1 MSDVRYI
8 CLSDIHLGAK
18 YSVLNRLDPDT
29 GEDRPFEA
37 SSTLVNVAEA
47 LRATI
52 LSMGASEPPRLVL
65 LGDVLEM
72 SFADRREITM
82 GFQRFLESFFPP
94 DVPAAFSTEI
104 VLVPGNHDH
113 NLWNTE
119 CDANFL
125 NQLQGVEANE
135 IPPLMEVT
143 RAFDKPQL
151 LSSYLTEI
159 MRRYDHLTD
168 ASVVIAYPNFGL
180 VNDAGTRAVLMH
192 HGHYVEPLYRL
203 MTEVAAWIDGRSQI
217 DVDVEQLEKENGT
230 WVDFL
235 WSSLGSSGGLSSDV
249 LELYEIMQDTAA
261 MHVATS
267 DLATRLVNQ
276 FRDVLPMSGLPDIR
290 SLARRLTKG
299 MLSATLG
306 RASQTERAAF
316 NQYLSAGSLAGLKWY
331 LEGPV
336 HQQIHTELGSKI
348 PEDVTFVFGHT
359 HKPFEELI
367 PMAMD
372 KYRMPV
378 RVLNTGGWV
387 LDQPRQAS
395 TQGAAAVLID
405 SDLNTAALRLFNNTL
420 SGEDSQVHVRRP
432 VGNHED
438 NALESLMR
446 TTLSSTRGDSTVR
459 ASWAAFSAEV
469 HDALD
474 LRASLMSRRY
484 FDPES
489 DPPVRASRLSKEVTS

>member
-1 MSDVRYI
+1 MTELQYV
-8 CLSDIHLGAK
+8 CLSDVHLGAK
-18 YSVLNRLDPDT
+18 YSVLNRLDPAT
-29 GEDRPFEA
+29 GDDEPGKA
-37 SSTLVNVAEA
+37 SSSLVQVAEG

-52 LSMGASEPPRLVL
+52 NTLSPASRPKLVL

-72 SFADRREITM
+72 AFADRREITM
-82 GFQRFLESFFPP
+82 GFQRFIESFYPP
-94 DVPAAFSTEI
+94 GKPAAFSKEI
-104 VLVPGNHDH
+104 ILVPGNHDH

-125 NQLQGVEANE
+125 NQLERVETDDL
-135 IPPLMEVT
+135 PKLMEVT
-143 RAFDKPQL
+143 AAFEPPRL
-151 LSSYLTEI
+151 TSSYLTAI
-159 MRRYDHLTD
+159 MRRYEHLAD

-180 VNDAGTRAVLMH
+180 TNEAGTRAVLMH

-203 MTEVAAWIDGRSQI
+203 MTEAAAWIDGRSGVK
-217 DVDVEQLEKENGT
+217 VDVEQLERENGT

-235 WSSLGSSGGLSSDV
+235 WSSLGSSGGISSDV
-249 LELYEIMQDTAA
+249 LKLYEVMQDTAA

-276 FRDVLPMSGLPDIR
+276 FRSVLPMSGLPDVR
-290 SLARRLTKG
+290 SLARRITKA
-299 MLSATLG
+299 MLSVTLG
-306 RASQTERAAF
+306 RASQMERAAF
-316 NQYLSAGSLAGLKWY
+316 NQYLSAESLEGLKWY

-336 HQQIHTELGSKI
+336 YRQITEELGNRM
-348 PEDVTFVFGHT
+348 PEDLTFVFGHT

-367 PMAMD
+367 PMAIE
-372 KYRMPV
+372 KYRIPV

-420 SGEDSQVHVRRP
+420 SGEDSRVHVRRP

-438 NALESLMR
+438 NQLESALR
-446 TTLSSTRGDSTVR
+446 NTLGEANNAAVEAWAEFSS
-459 ASWAAFSAEV
+459 EV

-474 LRASLMSRRY
+474 LRARLMSKRY

-489 DPPVRASRLSKEVTS
+489 DPPVRTSLLSTEATS